1 MTEAEIEAL
10 RRSAEQPVKAT
21 MADLDAVAND
31 LSAAFQDDPQFC
43 WFMRDDGRRDS
54 ARLDLFKLMVGGVG
68 MPDGVVTRPVM
79 GGAAAV
85 WLPSETMVASPLIE
99 ELRILPTILAA
110 TGFRRFG
117 RMVAMRETMEKYHPK
132 DRPHAYLW
140 FLGVRPQAQGYGVG
154 SRLLAAGLR
163 DVDAQGRHAYLES
176 SNVANVPLYQR
187 YGFEVVREFIP
198 GPGGPPFYAMW
209 REARPAAT

>member
-1 MTEAEIEAL
+1 MTDADIEAL
-10 RRSAEQPVKAT
+10 RRAAEHPVTAT
-21 MADLDAVAND
+21 LADLDAVADD
-31 LSAAFQDDPQFC
+31 LSAAFQDDPQFR
-43 WFMRDDGRRDS
+43 WFMRDDHRADL
-54 ARLDLFKLMVGGVG
+54 ARLNLFKLMVAGSGI
-68 MPDGVVTRPVM
+68 PDGIVSRPVS
-79 GGAAAV
+79 GGAAAI
-85 WLPSETMVASPLIE
+85 WLPSESMTPSSLMQ

-117 RMVAMRETMEKYHPK
+117 RMMAMRETMEKYHPK

-140 FLGVRPQAQGYGVG
+140 FLGVRPEAQGFGVG

-187 YGFEVVREFIP
+187 HGFEVVAEFAP

-209 REARPAAT
+209 RQAGRAAK